1 MMYIVR
7 MTNGDCV
14 AAMAADER
22 GARCIAMKLRLDE
35 TAEVAS
41 IRRIDSFAVQ
51 FTPTEDG
58 SLEATHWDDATLD
71 GILANE
77 YPLLRKAFQRANA
90 EPLLP
95 KRDSTEPA
103 MERLH
108 SAYERNLDGI
118 REGLRQELQ
127 RSGTPQ
133 FVGKS
138 KAAHRR

>member
-22 GARCIAMKLRLDE
+22 GARSIAMKLRLDE

-41 IRRIDSFAVQ
+41 IRRIDGFAVQ
-51 FTPTEDG
+51 LTPTEDG

-71 GILANE
+71 GILAHE
-77 YPLLRKAFQRANA
+77 YPLLREAFQRANA

-95 KRDSTEPA
+95 RKDSPEPA

-108 SAYERNLDGI
+108 SAYKRNLDGI

-127 RSGTPQ
+127 RAGTPQ